1 MPSWR
6 LEQLLLGMWLLIP
19 LSGAILPD
27 SSNGD
32 LTSSAETFFSR
43 LVGGHGMSPKSEPVQ
58 SYFALRI
65 LKSFAITY
73 KGGTL
78 SEVRYARPGLG
89 SLFPGE
95 GLALLVN
102 LHSVAFDADLRRVA
116 HGPIG

>member
-1 MPSWR
+1 
-6 LEQLLLGMWLLIP
+6 
-19 LSGAILPD
+19 
-27 SSNGD
+27 
-32 LTSSAETFFSR
+32 
-43 LVGGHGMSPKSEPVQ
+43 MSPKSEPVQ

-95 GLALLVN
+95 GLALLVD
-102 LHSVAFDADLRRVA
+102 LHSVAFDTDLRRVA
-116 HGPIG
+116 HGPIGQFLALIAAISKVVHRSIEPAKTPKNTPKTR